1 MISYLQRKLCAV
13 NTKLR
18 IYLKKETEK
27 KRCPTSVCIREMPVK
42 IKGSHP
48 TCTRT
53 AAKTHIPK
61 HQYRRSEPVPCG
73 WEHEAL
79 QPPWDKHGNSLQEL
93 RTELPYD
100 PTIPFLGI
108 ESSVLRRLT
117 VHSGSQRQHLQGPR
131 AGNNRSGHQRGSAAR
146 PDQGVRLSSDTG
158 SVNGP

>member
-1 MISYLQRKLCAV
+1 MQSTQ
-13 NTKLR
+13 NLR

-27 KRCPTSVCIREMPVK
+27 KRYPTSVRIREMPVK

-48 TCTRT
+48 TRTRT

-61 HQYRRSEPVPCG
+61 RLYRQSEPVPCG

-93 RTELPYD
+93 RTELPCD

-108 ESSVLRRLT
+108 DSSVLRRLI
-117 VHSGSQRQHLQGPR
+117 VHSCSQRQHPQGPR
-131 AGNNRSGHQRGSAAR
+131 AGNNRSGHRRGSAQTRCSTAR
-146 PDQGVRLSSDTG
+146 PG
-158 SVNGP
+158 SAPQF